1 MKAILLLLVIGLIQ
15 FTAPSELSAQ
25 GLETTIISNEAL
37 VDFPE
42 SIVFRLE
49 LDPSTQISEA
59 TLNYQLGLHSCLD
72 AATQV
77 PVEVSDSTLEWT
89 WVMSRSGNPP
99 PGAQVEWYW
108 TITDT
113 AGNTITT
120 PEQQLIIEDER
131 FDWRT
136 LDSKDPNTP
145 IRLHWYEGDEVGAEL
160 LQAAESGLVRL
171 QEDTGIKLGSDV
183 EFFIYGNT
191 ADMREALL
199 YVQEWAGGIAFTEY
213 NIILIGVPPSLVDT
227 WGTST
232 VQHELAHLVIGQF
245 ARSCLGGDL
254 PTWLSEGLAVYA
266 EGEPTEQIQGDI
278 ETGINENAFQ
288 PVRSLNGAFPARDTA
303 ATSAYSQSY
312 SLVAYLLETYGQ
324 EKMQEL
330 LLVLADAAGYDAA
343 LEQVYGFNADGLET
357 AWRAAI
363 GAPSRIIPPTP
374 TPILASSI
382 PTMVPLGSDQEQP
395 APEPDEV
402 INTPPAPEPSEVI
415 NTPPAPEPSE
425 IVNTLPAPTVSSSP
439 SEDNG
444 SSLCGLG
451 LAPLLMVFSGIGLRQ
466 RQSRRRRKKP
476 S

>member
-1 MKAILLLLVIGLIQ
+1 MLSICRNKHKNMKFILISLLIALNQ
-15 FTAPSELSAQ
+15 FALPSALFAQ
-25 GLETTIISNEAL
+25 GEEAHVISNVAL

-42 SIVFRLE
+42 SIIFRLE
-49 LDPSTQISEA
+49 LDPATQISEA

-77 PVEVSDSTLEWT
+77 PVEISGSTLEWT

-108 TITDT
+108 MITDE

-120 PEQQLIIEDER
+120 PEKQLIIEDER

-136 LDSKDPNTP
+136 LESEDPNSP
-145 IRLHWYEGDEVGAEL
+145 IRLHWYEGDEVGPKL
-160 LQAAESGLVRL
+160 LEAAESGLLRL
-171 QEDTGIKLGSDV
+171 QEETGIKLASDV
-183 EFFIYGNT
+183 EFFIYGNS

-213 NIILIGVPPSLVDT
+213 NIILIGVPPSIVDT

-266 EGEPTEQIQGDI
+266 EGDPTNQIIEDI
-278 ETGINENAFQ
+278 ESGIVDNAFQ

-330 LLVLADAAGYDAA
+330 LLEMADASAYDEA

-357 AWRAAI
+357 AWRSAI
-363 GAPSRIIPPTP
+363 GAPHRVIPPTP

-382 PTMVPLGSDQEQP
+382 PTMVPLGSDLEQP
-395 APEPDEV
+395 RTEAAEA
-402 INTPPAPEPSEVI
+402 ISTA
-415 NTPPAPEPSE
+415 
-425 IVNTLPAPTVSSSP
+425 PAPTISP
-439 SEDNG
+439 SQTEDNG

-451 LAPLLMVFSGIGLRQ
+451 FAPLLVVIGGMGIRG
-466 RQSRRRRKKP
+466 RRRKQNNEK
-476 S
+476 SEVN

>member
-1 MKAILLLLVIGLIQ
+1 MKVNLFLLVIALIQ
-15 FTAPSELSAQ
+15 FAVPPGLSAQ
-25 GLETTIISNEAL
+25 GLEATIISNEAL

-49 LDPSTQISEA
+49 LDPSVSIAGA

-77 PVEVSDSTLEWT
+77 PVEISGSTLEWT

-113 AGNTITT
+113 ADNTITT
-120 PEQQLIIEDER
+120 PKQQLIIEDER

-136 LDSKDPNTP
+136 LESQDPSTP
-145 IRLHWYEGDEVGAEL
+145 IRLHWYEGDEVGPTLME
-160 LQAAESGLVRL
+160 AAESGLKRL
-171 QEDTGIKLGSDV
+171 QEDTGIKLESEA

-213 NIILIGVPPSLVDT
+213 NIILIGVPPSSVET
-227 WGTST
+227 WGRST

-266 EGEPTEQIQGDI
+266 EGEPTEQIRGDI
-278 ETGINENAFQ
+278 ETGINDNTFQ
-288 PVRSLNGAFPARDTA
+288 PVRSLNGSFPTRGTD

-312 SLVAYLLETYGQ
+312 SLVAHLLETYGQ

-330 LLVLADAAGYDAA
+330 LLVLADASGYDEA

-357 AWRAAI
+357 AWRTAI
-363 GAPSRIIPPTP
+363 GAPSRVIPPTP

-382 PTMVPLGSDQEQP
+382 PTMVPLGSDQERSS
-395 APEPDEV
+395 PEPAEV
-402 INTPPAPEPSEVI
+402 I
-415 NTPPAPEPSE
+415 
-425 IVNTLPAPTVSSSP
+425 NTLPAPTASSSP
-439 SEDNG
+439 PDDNG
-444 SSLCGLG
+444 SGLCGLG
-451 LAPLLMVFSGIGLRQ
+451 LAPLVIVFTGLGLRK
-466 RQSRRRRKKP
+466 RRSRKRREWP